1 MCIKKHCI
9 TLILLLLGVDIAHS
23 QEIRT
28 GTSIDFR
35 ADRDFIDMDTLKN
48 CIRINKRY
56 EDIEVHFKF
65 DRYNLELDYMGN
77 KTSLQNFAHKIDS
90 IGISKIDSIVII
102 SQSSPEGAY
111 KHNLMLSRNRANTMR
126 KYILDNHPELHNLL
140 YVHPDGESWIR
151 LREYVK
157 KDTLIKKTSIEKII
171 SIIDADV
178 NVATKKWRM
187 EQLPEY
193 RYLLK
198 TYYPRIRNSA
208 FCIVYFS
215 EIISSKEKTKPVVV
229 IEDVEPITDVEIIK
243 IKPDTT
249 TILESIVP
257 EMEKWTRKLH
267 LKTNTIGLGMSIANV
282 AAEIDLAKHWSF
294 TLPIYYSA
302 WDYFKTTIKFRTF
315 SVQPEFR
322 YWTSKNND
330 GFFTG
335 VHFGLA
341 YYNFAFDGDYR
352 YQDHHRETPSIGGG
366 INVGYRLPISN
377 NNRWR
382 LEFSLGAGVYSRHYD
397 KFHNTPVTKNGLM
410 IENIKKTYWG
420 IDQVAVSFSYSF
432 DLKKKGGKR

>member
-171 SIIDADV
+171 SIIDADI
-178 NVATKKWRM
+178 NVEIKKWKMM
-187 EQLPEY
+187 ELDDYQYIL
-193 RYLLK
+193 R
-198 TYYPRIRNSA
+198 TYYPRIRNSI
-208 FCIVYFS
+208 FCIVYYS
-215 EIISSKEKTKPVVV
+215 EMIPRKVDPVC
-229 IEDVEPITDVEIIK
+229 K
-243 IKPDTT
+243 
-249 TILESIVP
+249 
-257 EMEKWTRKLH
+257 MKL
-267 LKTNTIGLGMSIANV
+267 KV
-282 AAEIDLAKHWSF
+282 
-294 TLPIYYSA
+294 
-302 WDYFKTTIKFRTF
+302 
-315 SVQPEFR
+315 
-322 YWTSKNND
+322 
-330 GFFTG
+330 
-335 VHFGLA
+335 
-341 YYNFAFDGDYR
+341 
-352 YQDHHRETPSIGGG
+352 
-366 INVGYRLPISN
+366 
-377 NNRWR
+377 
-382 LEFSLGAGVYSRHYD
+382 
-397 KFHNTPVTKNGLM
+397 
-410 IENIKKTYWG
+410 ENIVT
-420 IDQVAVSFSYSF
+420 F
-432 DLKKKGGKR
+432 LKLIIHEYETLHSA